1 MSSPKFQ
8 HGGARAALFFLW
20 LLHWLPLP
28 LLALMGRALGAFL
41 YRVAGSRRK
50 VALRNLELCF
60 PEKSQAEREAIAKE
74 HFGWLA
80 RSLLERGVLSYS
92 SESRLR
98 RLTRFK
104 GSVKLAEQGKQD
116 GRPVMWLTPHFVGL
130 EWVGPL
136 LMTEQSCPGISIY
149 QRQSNPVFDAALR
162 RMRQRFGTTEL
173 ISRHDGVRQVV
184 RRVRQGWLFMN
195 LPDMDFGR
203 KDSEFIPFFGVPA
216 CTLLAPSRMAASLK
230 MQVQPIIVTMLPGG
244 QGYEI
249 EACEPLPDYP
259 SEDAVAD
266 ATRFHAWLEDRI
278 RANPAQYLWV
288 HKRFKTRPE
297 GEPALYGRR

>member
-1 MSSPKFQ
+1 MASPRLQ
-8 HGGARAALFFLW
+8 HGGARALLAFLW

-28 LLALMGRALGAFL
+28 VLAAMGRALGALL
-41 YRVAGSRRK
+41 YRVAGSRRRI
-50 VALRNLELCF
+50 ALRNLELCF
-60 PEKSQAEREAIAKE
+60 PEKTLAEREAIARE

-80 RSLLERGVLSYS
+80 RSLLERGVLSYAS
-92 SESRLR
+92 QARLR

-104 GSVKLAEQGKQD
+104 GDVKLAEHSNQ
-116 GRPVMWLTPHFVGL
+116 PVMWLTPHFVGL

-136 LMTEQSCPGISIY
+136 LMTEQGRAGITIY
-149 QRQSNPVFDAALR
+149 QRQSNPVFDTALR
-162 RMRQRFGTTEL
+162 RMRSRFGTTEL

-216 CTLLAPSRMAASLK
+216 CTLLAPARMAASLK

-249 EACEPLPDYP
+249 EAWPPLPDYP
-259 SEDAVAD
+259 SDDAVAD
-266 ATRFHAWLEDRI
+266 ATRFHAWLEERI

>member
-1 MSSPKFQ
+1 MASPRLQ
-8 HGGARAALFFLW
+8 HGGARALLSLLW

-28 LLALMGRALGAFL
+28 VLAALGRGLGALL
-41 YRVAGSRRK
+41 YRVAGSRRR

-60 PEKSQAEREAIAKE
+60 PEKTAAEREAIARE

-92 SESRLR
+92 SAERLR

-104 GSVKLAEQGKQD
+104 GDVKLAEHSEQ
-116 GRPVMWLTPHFVGL
+116 PVMWLTPHFVGL

-149 QRQSNPVFDAALR
+149 QRQSNPVFDTALR
-162 RMRQRFGTTEL
+162 RMRSRFGTTEL

-203 KDSEFIPFFGVPA
+203 RDSEFIPFFGVPA
-216 CTLLAPSRMAASLK
+216 CTLLAPARMAASLK

-249 EACEPLPDYP
+249 EAWPPLPDYP
-259 SEDAVAD
+259 SDDAIAD
-266 ATRFHAWLEDRI
+266 ATRFHAWLEERI

>member
-1 MSSPKFQ
+1 MASLRLQ
-8 HGGARAALFFLW
+8 HGGARVLLCLLW

-28 LLALMGRALGAFL
+28 LLAALGQALGALL
-41 YRVAGSRRK
+41 YRVAGSRRR

-60 PEKSQAEREAIAKE
+60 PEKSEAERQQIARE

-80 RSLLERGVLSYS
+80 RSLLERGVLSYAS
-92 SESRLR
+92 PERLR

-104 GSVKLAEQGKQD
+104 GEVKLAETSGQ
-116 GRPVMWLTPHFVGL
+116 PVMWLTPHFVGL

-136 LMTEQSCPGISIY
+136 LMTEQNCPGISIY
-149 QRQSNPVFDAALR
+149 QRQSNPVFDTALR
-162 RMRQRFGTTEL
+162 RMRSRFGTTEL

-203 KDSEFIPFFGVPA
+203 RDSEFIPFFGVPA
-216 CTLLAPSRMAASLK
+216 CTLLAPARMAASLK
-230 MQVQPIIVTMLPGG
+230 MVVQPIIVTMLPGG

-249 EACEPLPDYP
+249 EAFAPLPGYP
-259 SEDAVAD
+259 SEDAMAD
-266 ATRFHAWLEDRI
+266 ATRFHAWLEARI

-297 GEPALYGRR
+297 GEPPLYGRR

>member
-1 MSSPKFQ
+1 MTTMASVRWQ
-8 HGGARAALFFLW
+8 HGGARALLALLW
-20 LLHWLPLP
+20 LLHWMPLP
-28 LLALMGRALGAFL
+28 LLAALGRGLGALL
-41 YRVAGSRRK
+41 YATARSRRR

-60 PEKSQAEREAIAKE
+60 PEKAAAERESIARE
-74 HFGWLA
+74 HFGWLG
-80 RSLLERGVLSYS
+80 RSLLERGVLSYAS
-92 SESRLR
+92 RSRLR

-104 GSVKLAEQGKQD
+104 GDVRLAEHSES
-116 GRPVMWLTPHFVGL
+116 PVMWLTPHFVGL

-136 LMTEQSCPGISIY
+136 LMTEQQQSGISIY
-149 QRQSNPVFDAALR
+149 QRQSNPVFDAALKK
-162 RMRQRFGTTEL
+162 MRQRFGTTEL
-173 ISRHDGVRQVV
+173 VSRHDGVRQVL

-216 CTLLAPSRMAASLK
+216 CTLLAPARMAASLK
-230 MQVQPIIVTMLPGG
+230 MVVQPIIVTMLPGG

-249 EACEPLPDYP
+249 EACEPLPNYP

-266 ATRFHAWLEDRI
+266 ALQFHQWLEARI

-297 GEPALYGRR
+297 GEPALYGQR

>member
-1 MSSPKFQ
+1 MTASPRFQ
-8 HGGARAALFFLW
+8 HGGARVLLGLLW
-20 LLHWLPLP
+20 LLHWLPFP
-28 LLALMGRALGAFL
+28 LLAALGRGLGALL
-41 YRVAGSRRK
+41 YATARSRRR

-60 PEKSQAEREAIAKE
+60 PEKTVEEREAIARE
-74 HFGWLA
+74 HFKWLA
-80 RSLLERGVLSYS
+80 RSILERGVLSYAS
-92 SESRLR
+92 QARLR

-104 GSVKLAEQGKQD
+104 GDVKLAERGGK
-116 GRPVMWLTPHFVGL
+116 PVMWLTPHFVGL

-136 LMTEQSCPGISIY
+136 LMTEQACPGISIY
-149 QRQSNPVFDAALR
+149 QRQSNPVFDTALR
-162 RMRQRFGTTEL
+162 NMRSRFGTTEL
-173 ISRHDGVRQVV
+173 ISRHDGVRQVL

-216 CTLLAPSRMAASLK
+216 CTLLAPSRMAASMK

-249 EACEPLPDYP
+249 ECCAPLDNYP
-259 SEDAVAD
+259 SEDAVLD
-266 ATRFHAWLEDRI
+266 ATRFHAWLEERI

>member
-1 MSSPKFQ
+1 MTSTQRFQ
-8 HGGARAALFFLW
+8 HGGARALLALLW

-28 LLALMGRALGAFL
+28 LLAALGQGLGALLFRL
-41 YRVAGSRRK
+41 ARSRRR

-60 PEKSQAEREAIAKE
+60 PEKSAAEREAIARE

-92 SESRLR
+92 SRARLR

-104 GSVKLAEQGKQD
+104 GDVKLAERGGQ
-116 GRPVMWLTPHFVGL
+116 PVMWLTPHFVGL

-136 LMTEQSCPGISIY
+136 LMTEQTCPGISIY
-149 QRQSNPVFDAALR
+149 QRQSNPVFDTALR
-162 RMRQRFGTTEL
+162 RMRSRFGTTEL

-203 KDSEFIPFFGVPA
+203 RDSEFVPFFGVPA

-249 EACEPLPDYP
+249 EACEPLADYP

-266 ATRFHAWLEDRI
+266 ATRFHVWLEARI

>member
-1 MSSPKFQ
+1 MASSPRLQ
-8 HGGARAALFFLW
+8 HGGARALLAFLW

-28 LLALMGRALGAFL
+28 MLAAMGRALGALL
-41 YRVAGSRRK
+41 YRVAGSRRR

-60 PEKSQAEREAIAKE
+60 PEKSAAEREAIARE

-80 RSLLERGVLSYS
+80 RSLLERGVLSYAS
-92 SESRLR
+92 AERLR

-104 GSVKLAEQGKQD
+104 GDVKLAEHSAQ
-116 GRPVMWLTPHFVGL
+116 PVMWLTPHFVGL

-136 LMTEQSCPGISIY
+136 LMTEQGRPGITIY
-149 QRQSNPVFDAALR
+149 QRQSNPVFDTALR
-162 RMRQRFGTTEL
+162 RMRSRFGTTEL

-216 CTLLAPSRMAASLK
+216 CTLLAPARMAASLK

-249 EACEPLPDYP
+249 EAWPPLPGYP
-259 SEDAVAD
+259 SDDAVAD
-266 ATRFHAWLEDRI
+266 ATRFHAWLEARI

>member
-1 MSSPKFQ
+1 MVSPRLQ
-8 HGGARAALFFLW
+8 RGGARALLAFLW

-28 LLALMGRALGAFL
+28 LLAALGQLLGALL
-41 YRVAGSRRK
+41 YRVAGSRRR

-60 PEKSQAEREAIAKE
+60 PEKTEAERARIARE

-80 RSLLERGVLSYS
+80 RSLLERGVLSYA
-92 SESRLR
+92 SEERLR

-104 GSVKLAEQGKQD
+104 GDVKLAEHSEQ
-116 GRPVMWLTPHFVGL
+116 PVMWLTPHFVGL

-136 LMTEQSCPGISIY
+136 LMTEQSRAGITIY
-149 QRQSNPVFDAALR
+149 QRQSNPVFDTALR
-162 RMRQRFGTTEL
+162 NMRSRFGTTEL

-216 CTLLAPSRMAASLK
+216 CTLLAPARMAASLK

-244 QGYEI
+244 RGYEI
-249 EACEPLPDYP
+249 EAWPPLPGYP
-259 SEDAVAD
+259 SDDAIAD
-266 ATRFHAWLEDRI
+266 ATRFHAWLEERI

>member
-1 MSSPKFQ
+1 MMASPRLQ
-8 HGGARAALFFLW
+8 HGGARALLGLLW
-20 LLHWLPLP
+20 LLHWLPFP
-28 LLALMGRALGAFL
+28 LLAALGRSLGALL
-41 YRVAGSRRK
+41 YATARSRRR
-50 VALRNLELCF
+50 VALRNLQLCF
-60 PEKSQAEREAIAKE
+60 PEKTVEEREAIARE
-74 HFGWLA
+74 HFKWLA
-80 RSLLERGVLSYS
+80 RSILERGVLSYAS
-92 SESRLR
+92 QARLR

-104 GSVKLAEQGKQD
+104 GDVKLAERGGK
-116 GRPVMWLTPHFVGL
+116 PVMWLTPHFVGL

-136 LMTEQSCPGISIY
+136 LMTEQTCPGISIY
-149 QRQSNPVFDAALR
+149 QRQSNPVFDTALR
-162 RMRQRFGTTEL
+162 NMRSRFGTTEL
-173 ISRHDGVRQVV
+173 ISRHDGVRQVL

-216 CTLLAPSRMAASLK
+216 CTLLAPSRMAASMK

-249 EACEPLPDYP
+249 ECCEPLPDYP
-259 SEDAVAD
+259 SDDAVAD
-266 ATRFHAWLEDRI
+266 ATRFHAWLEERI
-278 RANPAQYLWV
+278 RAKPAQYLWV